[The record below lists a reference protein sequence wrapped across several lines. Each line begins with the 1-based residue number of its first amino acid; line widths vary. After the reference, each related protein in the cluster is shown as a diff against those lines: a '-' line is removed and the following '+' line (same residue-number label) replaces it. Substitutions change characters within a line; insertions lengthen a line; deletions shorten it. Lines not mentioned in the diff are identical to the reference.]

1 MQETLSLL
9 THHPLL
15 QGLTPAQLDRF
26 MTHLVEIEATMG
38 MTIIR
43 EGDPSDR
50 FFILLE
56 GEVEISERMTLKISR
71 HSFEERDR
79 TLVRLSADMGIFF
92 GEMALFEDTPRT
104 ANVIALTDC
113 RLLSIDLKS
122 FEAFAQKEP
131 HAAYLLLRS
140 IAKAF
145 STRIQQMNLD
155 IKKLTTALSIALQ

>member
-1 MQETLSLL
+1 MPQTLSLL
-9 THHPLL
+9 TSHPLL
-15 QGLTPAQLDRF
+15 QGLNTSQIDRF
-26 MTHLVEIEATMG
+26 MTHLIEIEAAKG
-38 MTIIR
+38 MTLIR

-50 FFILLE
+50 FFLLLE

-79 TLVRLSADMGIFF
+79 TLVRLSSDMGVFF

-104 ANVIALTDC
+104 ANVIALSDC

-122 FEAFAQKEP
+122 FEAFAQEEP
-131 HAAYLLLRS
+131 HAAYAILRE

-145 STRIQQMNLD
+145 SGRIQQMNLD